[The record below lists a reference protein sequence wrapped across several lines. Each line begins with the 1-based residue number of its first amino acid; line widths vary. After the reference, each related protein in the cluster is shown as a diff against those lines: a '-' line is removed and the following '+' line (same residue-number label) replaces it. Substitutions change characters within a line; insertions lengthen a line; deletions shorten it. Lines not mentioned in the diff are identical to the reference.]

1 MNRRVKKIKI
11 FGAYNSDRLESD
23 VEHYIQHEMDATKYA
38 VCDVQFQMNSND
50 TMMRTWHSAMLIL
63 CSVAEPTDKNN

>member
-1 MNRRVKKIKI
+1 
-11 FGAYNSDRLESD
+11 
-23 VEHYIQHEMDATKYA
+23 MDATKYA